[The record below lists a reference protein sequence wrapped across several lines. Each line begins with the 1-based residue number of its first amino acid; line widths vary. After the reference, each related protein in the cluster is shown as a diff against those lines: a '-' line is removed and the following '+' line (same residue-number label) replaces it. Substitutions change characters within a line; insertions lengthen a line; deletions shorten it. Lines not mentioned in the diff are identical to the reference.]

1 MFEFISTDDA
11 RARMEE
17 GDVNLVDIRAPED
30 RDAGHIPGSTHLT
43 STSLQSFIAK
53 ADKETPLIV
62 YCYHGNVSQS
72 AGRYLAQQGFREVY
86 SMNGGFKEWNAKFP
100 DLSIPAADAS
110 STD

>member
-17 GDVNLVDIRAPED
+17 GEVTLVDIRAPED

-43 STSLQSFIAK
+43 GASLQSFIAR

-62 YCYHGNVSQS
+62 YCYHGNLSQS

-86 SMNGGFKEWNAKFP
+86 SMNGGFQEWSSKFP
-100 DLSIPAADAS
+100 DLSSSAADAP

>member
-11 RARMEE
+11 RARVEAGE
-17 GDVNLVDIRAPED
+17 VNLVDIRAPED

-43 STSLQSFIAK
+43 SATLQSFIAA

-62 YCYHGNVSQS
+62 YCYHGNISQS
-72 AGRYLAQQGFREVY
+72 AGRYLAQQGFNEVY
-86 SMNGGFKEWNAKFP
+86 SMNGGFKEWSSKFP
-100 DLSIPAADAS
+100 DLSVSPANAP